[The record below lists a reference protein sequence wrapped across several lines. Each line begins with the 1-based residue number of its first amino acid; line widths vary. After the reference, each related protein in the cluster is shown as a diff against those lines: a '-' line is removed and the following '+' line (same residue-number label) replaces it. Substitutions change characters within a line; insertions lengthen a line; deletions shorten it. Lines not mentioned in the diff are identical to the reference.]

1 MGKLIV
7 RILTNALAIFLAA
20 KLVDGI
26 TLVNE
31 NDLSVLL
38 FAGLILGMINFFVKP
53 VLKLVSAPL
62 ILFTLGL
69 FTIVIN
75 IISLFLLDCLVD
87 ELSISGWIAA
97 FWGVVVISAVNIFIN
112 SYSKR

>member
-87 ELSISGWIAA
+87 ELSISSWIAA